1 MYPFSNINVIYNRYC
16 RDTIQKR
23 KFAVPD
29 DTKYNKDRAVQLNM
43 YTCTYEGVRTIVE
56 LPGGHDIG

>member
-29 DTKYNKDRAVQLNM
+29 DTKYNIK
-43 YTCTYEGVRTIVE
+43 IE
-56 LPGGHDIG
+56 LYN